1 MITTKVPR
9 PGGDRGGAENNI
21 AGSERLSAATL
32 PNRPDNRA
40 ALRSLLARIDV
51 AEAIRRQSVVEAI
64 RDALPETWLRRARDF
79 EWAGCAETAQAC
91 RNHARLLAGLEAEEI
106 DWLADLDEV
115 I

>member
-1 MITTKVPR
+1 MTTTKVPR
-9 PGGDRGGAENNI
+9 PGGDRGGAENNA
-21 AGSERLSAATL
+21 AGGLSVAILAKRT
-32 PNRPDNRA
+32 DNRA

-106 DWLADLDEV
+106 DWLADLEEV
-115 I
+115 V